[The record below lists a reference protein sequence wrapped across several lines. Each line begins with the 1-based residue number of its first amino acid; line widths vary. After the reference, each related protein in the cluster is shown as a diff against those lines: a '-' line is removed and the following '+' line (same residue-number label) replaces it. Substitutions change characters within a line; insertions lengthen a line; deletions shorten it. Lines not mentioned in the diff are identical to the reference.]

1 MGNCA
6 FKSKK
11 KPSVQSPDERPGIS
25 NLRINRVINCPKCTM
40 SFPVGTPFIIVNS
53 HIESCLI
60 TDDSAVNN
68 SNYFIHENPSQPN
81 NLIISGGTARSGNS
95 KYIWIKK
102 IDAHGKATWEKTVST
117 STKTVDHLENMSV
130 ESAKELDFEDKKKW
144 FKFQNDKIRIP
155 WVIGADHLNLSH
167 KNIVETALK
176 NMKKMH
182 LHKEVKIVF
191 EEERNVNDAGGLL
204 REFVYLLCQ
213 ETFKEEANL
222 FSKTHTEE
230 VMYTINPK
238 SSLSPRNL
246 ELYHLIGKVMGKAIF
261 EQISLPVQFDHLL
274 LKQLIQTKF
283 TLDDLA
289 TLDKQLYNSLV
300 FLRDNPID
308 DDVIFE
314 EYFTVVNPMDNE
326 EVELIPNGRE
336 TRICDDNKSEYI
348 QLILEWL
355 GKKSIE
361 PKVKSLLDGIY
372 HVVPKDFFQ
381 IFDIQEV
388 EMLLYGLP
396 FIDVNDWEGTTTYKG
411 SYYKN
416 HQIVKWFWEVMKE
429 LNQEQLSKF
438 FYFCTGSTRPPV
450 EGFSALQ
457 SNRGETQKFTI
468 ESIKYDKDNASL
480 KAHTCFNRLELPMYT
495 NKETVEEAV
504 QVVLNMDFRGVF
516 GLE

>member
-1 MGNCA
+1 
-6 FKSKK
+6 
-11 KPSVQSPDERPGIS
+11 
-25 NLRINRVINCPKCTM
+25 
-40 SFPVGTPFIIVNS
+40 
-53 HIESCLI
+53 
-60 TDDSAVNN
+60 
-68 SNYFIHENPSQPN
+68 
-81 NLIISGGTARSGNS
+81 
-95 KYIWIKK
+95 
-102 IDAHGKATWEKTVST
+102 
-117 STKTVDHLENMSV
+117 MSV
-130 ESAKELDFEDKKKW
+130 ESAKELEFEDKKKW

-230 VMYTINPK
+230 VMYTINPQ

-274 LKQLIQTKF
+274 LKQLIQAKF

-314 EYFTVVNPMDNE
+314 EYFTVVNPMDGE
-326 EVELIPNGRE
+326 EVELIPNGKE

-348 QLILEWL
+348 QLILDWL

-416 HQIVKWFWEVMKE
+416 HQIVKWFWESMKE

-450 EGFSALQ
+450 EGFRYLD
-457 SNRGETQKFTI
+457 F
-468 ESIKYDKDNASL
+468 L
-480 KAHTCFNRLELPMYT
+480 
-495 NKETVEEAV
+495 NK
-504 QVVLNMDFRGVF
+504 
-516 GLE
+516 